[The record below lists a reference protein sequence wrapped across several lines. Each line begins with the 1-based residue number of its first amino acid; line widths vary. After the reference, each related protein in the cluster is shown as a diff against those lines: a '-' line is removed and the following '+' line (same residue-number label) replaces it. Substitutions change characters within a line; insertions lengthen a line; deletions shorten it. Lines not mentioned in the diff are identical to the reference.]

1 MTERPLYGLV
11 QSGREVAWG
20 AGGSLYQGVP
30 VERAVELPCAI
41 RQRSSSST
49 LCGSGIEAAL
59 GVLKISP

>member
-1 MTERPLYGLV
+1 M
-11 QSGREVAWG
+11 
-20 AGGSLYQGVP
+20 GGGGLYQGVP